1 MVRSMTGYGTG
12 SCQTDNLS
20 VVVEARAVNHRFFDL
35 HLRIP
40 REYLFLEPEVQQVVR
55 GLVRRGR
62 VELNVGIQASR
73 RGDSPVD
80 LDAARTYMEA
90 AARLREEL
98 HVDDSLDL
106 KTLLGLPGVVSNR
119 DLRSLPA
126 VEATAAAAELV
137 VQSVRQALEGVIKMR
152 ELEGEALRKDL
163 GQRLEDIAQNAKQ
176 IRALAPEVAIDYRQR
191 LTARLAQIVP
201 QDGVDA
207 QRLAQEVALV
217 AERCDVSEELTRLE
231 SHLDQFSDW
240 MTSPNEVGKR
250 MDFLLQEMQ
259 RETNTILS
267 KTAHLEITR
276 AGVAIKVEIEKL
288 REQVQNVE

>member
-12 SCQTDNLS
+12 SCQTDDLS

-40 REYLFLEPEVQQVVR
+40 REYLFLEPEVQQLVR

-62 VELNVGIQASR
+62 LEVNVGIQTSR
-73 RGDSPVD
+73 RGDSLVD
-80 LDAARTYMEA
+80 VEAARAYMEA

-106 KTLLGLPGVVSNR
+106 RTLLSLPGVVYNR
-119 DLRSLPA
+119 DSRSLPP
-126 VEATAAAAELV
+126 VEANAAAGELV
-137 VQSVRQALEGVIKMR
+137 MQSVRQALEGVIRMR
-152 ELEGEALRKDL
+152 ELEGEALRRDL
-163 GQRLEDIAQNAKQ
+163 GQQLEGIAQNAKQ
-176 IRALAPEVAIDYRQR
+176 IRALAPQTVIDYRQR

-201 QDGVDA
+201 QNGIDP
-207 QRLAQEVALV
+207 QRLAEEVALV

-240 MTSPNEVGKR
+240 MTSSNEVGKR

-259 RETNTILS
+259 REANTILS
-267 KTAHLEITR
+267 KTTHLEITR
-276 AGVAIKVEIEKL
+276 AGVAIKADIEKL

>member
-12 SCQTDNLS
+12 SCQTDSLS

-40 REYLFLEPEVQQVVR
+40 REYLFLEPEVQQLVR

-73 RGDSPVD
+73 RGDSLVD

-98 HVDDSLDL
+98 QVNDSLDL
-106 KTLLGLPGVVSNR
+106 KTLLGLPGVVNNR

-126 VEATAAAAELV
+126 VEATAAAGELV
-137 VQSVRQALEGVIKMR
+137 MQSVRQALEGVVRMR

-163 GQRLEDIAQNAKQ
+163 GQRLEGIAQNAKQ
-176 IRALAPEVAIDYRQR
+176 IRALAPQVVVDYRQR
-191 LTARLAQIVP
+191 LSARLAQIVP
-201 QDGVDA
+201 QDGIDA

-217 AERCDVSEELTRLE
+217 AERCDVSEELIRLE
-231 SHLDQFSDW
+231 SHLGQFSDW

-259 RETNTILS
+259 REANTILS
-267 KTAHLEITR
+267 KTTHLEITR
-276 AGVAIKVEIEKL
+276 AGVAIKADIEKL